1 MCIRDSYTIGN
12 GDIYAMCPVTTA
24 ISQGQFGQFPMLLFC
39 SDGNY
44 AMSVNS
50 EGFYSTISPIQR
62 DVCLNPRSITQMD
75 SEVLFISSRGVMITN
90 GASIDCISQ
99 ALQGVFEP
107 VPEEIGTN
115 MEMID
120 KPPIELIKTAMIAY
134 DYANQRII
142 FMLKDMDT
150 SFVLSLPENRWNT
163 AVFGRVKSVV
173 NIFPYSYVHIEDRIV
188 RLTDIYD
195 YSSEVINKGI
205 VVTRALKLDTLQLK
219 RLMDM
224 SVQGIFSGKQKMILF
239 ASQDGKKWYKIGET
253 QARRVGAIRGR
264 YFKYYRIALETALTA
279 KENISGI
286 RLIYD
291 IMPEKRLR

>member
-1 MCIRDSYTIGN
+1 MNGVYTIGN

-62 DVCLNPRSITQMD
+62 DVCLNSRSITQMD

-150 SFVLSLPENRWNT
+150 SLCFLFLKTDGTRPCLDVLNLLSIY
-163 AVFGRVKSVV
+163 F
-173 NIFPYSYVHIEDRIV
+173 HIRMCI
-188 RLTDIYD
+188 LKTGLSGSQIY
-195 YSSEVINKGI
+195 
-205 VVTRALKLDTLQLK
+205 
-219 RLMDM
+219 
-224 SVQGIFSGKQKMILF
+224 MI
-239 ASQDGKKWYKIGET
+239 IPP
-253 QARRVGAIRGR
+253 R
-264 YFKYYRIALETALTA
+264 
-279 KENISGI
+279 
-286 RLIYD
+286 
-291 IMPEKRLR
+291 